1 MNIKKNEVITVQL
14 NGIDCMLHFSGLLFI
29 PKFHIVVISDIH
41 FEKSFAVSMLR
52 SSTIPLPPF
61 DTIDNLVTIKKF
73 LNYFSPKKII
83 FLGDTFHN
91 LISAESISKKNKNL
105 IKDLIKVYDCI
116 WIKGNHDL
124 YNPKWLDAEPV
135 DEYEENGITFRHISK
150 FQENEISGHY
160 HLKTK
165 IKTKD
170 KSIVGKCFIH
180 NSSMII
186 IPSFG
191 IFTGGLYLKDFIQ
204 KYNLVNHFKV
214 GFIYKGKIYD
224 YNLKAVIK

>member
-1 MNIKKNEVITVQL
+1 MNTKKNEVITVQL

-105 IKDLIKVYDCI
+105 IKD
-116 WIKGNHDL
+116 
-124 YNPKWLDAEPV
+124 
-135 DEYEENGITFRHISK
+135 
-150 FQENEISGHY
+150 
-160 HLKTK
+160 
-165 IKTKD
+165 
-170 KSIVGKCFIH
+170 
-180 NSSMII
+180 
-186 IPSFG
+186 
-191 IFTGGLYLKDFIQ
+191 
-204 KYNLVNHFKV
+204 
-214 GFIYKGKIYD
+214 
-224 YNLKAVIK
+224 

>member
-1 MNIKKNEVITVQL
+1 MNSNKNEVITVQL
-14 NGIDCMLHFSGLLFI
+14 NGIDCLLHFSGLLFI
-29 PKFHIVVISDIH
+29 PKFHTIVISDIH
-41 FEKSFAVSMLR
+41 FEKSFAVNILQ

-61 DTIDNLVTIKKF
+61 DTFDILVTIKKF
-73 LNYFSPKKII
+73 LKYFSPKKIV

-91 LISAESISKKNKNL
+91 LISAEYISKKNKNL
-105 IKDLIKVYDCI
+105 IIDLIRLYDCV

-135 DEYEENGITFRHISK
+135 DEYEEYGITFRHISK
-150 FQENEISGHY
+150 FEENEISGHY

-180 NSSMII
+180 NSKMII
-186 IPSFG
+186 MPSFG
-191 IFTGGLYLKDFIQ
+191 IFTGGLYLKEFIK
-204 KYNLVNHFKV
+204 KYNLVNQFKI
-214 GFIYKGKIYD
+214 GFIYKSKIYN